1 MLILYVSKY
10 FVNNSCIFSGKKD
23 KIKAKNALCN
33 SQKFIFAL
41 LRLTRLLFPARKQ
54 SAFFLQKPLV
64 LPGISQNF
72 MTFYHDFEFV
82 LLKTPFGEE
91 PGFLNDTDI
100 QMAVDFLS
108 DLDFVAAE

>member
-1 MLILYVSKY
+1 MNRSTGI
-10 FVNNSCIFSGKKD
+10 G
-23 KIKAKNALCN
+23 A
-33 SQKFIFAL
+33 
-41 LRLTRLLFPARKQ
+41 P
-54 SAFFLQKPLV
+54 FFRNLQPLV